1 MQRLRN
7 LCIAIYADLYARRR
21 AVVATYNDARNP
33 LSLSIFSLWIYIY
46 FDLFILCFLILHM
59 VRLCVHCYHCKLVR
73 DLAKLTPTI
82 NEVAG
87 FRIFTTSLSCK
98 ASNNANIFIGSIC
111 LLFYR
116 NAHSVK
122 NKSRLS
128 RNISHVKIF
137 EVTGSVV
144 FYYSH
149 SANGLIISF
158 SLPGDILHPIFGLKA
173 GEEARS
179 DNL

>member
-33 LSLSIFSLWIYIY
+33 VISLYFLFMDLYIY
-46 FDLFILCFLILHM
+46 FDLFILCFLILHT

-111 LLFYR
+111 LLFLHR
-116 NAHSVK
+116 NTHSVK

-128 RNISHVKIF
+128 RNTSHVKIF

-144 FYYSH
+144 FHYSH
-149 SANGLIISF
+149 SANGFIVSF

-173 GEEARS
+173 GRRS
-179 DNL
+179 SQ